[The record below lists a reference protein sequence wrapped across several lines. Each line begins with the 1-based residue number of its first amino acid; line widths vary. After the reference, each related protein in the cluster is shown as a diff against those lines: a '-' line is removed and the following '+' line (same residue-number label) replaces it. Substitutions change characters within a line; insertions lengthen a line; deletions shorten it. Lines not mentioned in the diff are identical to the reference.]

1 MSHLGHTKT
10 LSNEIQYEILPRAC
24 KNEISAKRRNAD
36 IEIKIS

>member
-10 LSNEIQYEILPRAC
+10 LTNEILPRAC
-24 KNEISAKRRNAD
+24 KNKISVKRRNAD